1 MRRHAV
7 ASEDLYDLESI
18 QQAMAA
24 DARPSAIA
32 SQPYR
37 APSTPTER
45 TIARIWEDL
54 LGRKEVG
61 VDEDLFS
68 VGGDSII
75 ALQILARTHESFHIQ
90 LRIDLLFKTSFT
102 IEQLS
107 RQVDEQVISEAD
119 PAELRALLQE
129 LEGLSE
135 EEIGTLLEE
144 SNSERADGPAEQ

>member
-1 MRRHAV
+1 M

-24 DARPSAIA
+24 DAQSSAIA

-37 APSTPTER
+37 APVTPNER

-90 LRIDLLFKTSFT
+90 LRMDLLFKTSFT

-107 RQVDEQVISEAD
+107 RHVDEKVISEAD
-119 PAELRALLQE
+119 PAEIRALLQE

-144 SNSERADGPAEQ
+144 SNSERAAGPAEQ